1 MEYQALHASLA
12 LQAKVYQALH
22 QAKDYQAL
30 HASLALQA
38 KDYQAQQVRG

>member
-1 MEYQALHASLA
+1 MENQALL
-12 LQAKVYQALH
+12 